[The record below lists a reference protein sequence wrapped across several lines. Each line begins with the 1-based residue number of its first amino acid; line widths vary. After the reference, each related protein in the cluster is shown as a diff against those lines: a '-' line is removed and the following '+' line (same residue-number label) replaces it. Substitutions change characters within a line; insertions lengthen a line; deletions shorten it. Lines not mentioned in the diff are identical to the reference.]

1 MEKTQ
6 HALLL
11 QPGSLTLYNDWE
23 RGQLLVIAEDTIG
36 FMNRILNSVEGQKTQ
51 ANEKIIKQ
59 RFEFN
64 SFYMKIYNAD
74 WKTEYFSLA
83 NGIDW
88 VSFRNI
94 TEEDDALNPSIKR
107 LTLNFNIGEN
117 TTVSSGEVFHEYFEM
132 YIPKEK
138 LDSVKKAILR
148 LVDIAKEEKH
158 GAITI

>member
-11 QPGSLTLYNDWE
+11 KPGSLTLYHNWE
-23 RGQLLVIAEDTIG
+23 RSQLLLIAEDTIG
-36 FMNRILNSVEGQKTQ
+36 FMNRILCSVEGEKTQ

-88 VSFRNI
+88 LAFRNI
-94 TEEDDALNPSIKR
+94 TEEDDATNNNIKR
-107 LTLNFNIGEN
+107 LTFNFNVSSN
-117 TTVSSGEVFHEYFEM
+117 TTVTSGEVFHEYFEM

-138 LDSVKKAILR
+138 LNSVKKAIQR
-148 LVDIAKEEKH
+148 LVDVAKEEK
-158 GAITI
+158 AETIC